1 MFLAFQLSDIVTV
14 PFGWLMAA
22 LYHFTDNYG
31 VAMILFGI
39 LVQLILMPINAKSKK
54 SMMKMSRLTPRIQDI
69 QNRYAGDPQKQ
80 NELMQKLYQEEG
92 VSMGGGCLWSFIPML
107 ILFPLFAVIRQP
119 ITYILMESEEV
130 AMQIVR
136 EEGVSM
142 GGGCLWSFIPMLI
155 LFPLFAVIRQP
166 ITYILMESEEVAMQ
180 IVSVIRNAAPE
191 LFSGNNYYDQVIAAQ
206 AIPQFAEE
214 LKAAIPGISELAL
227 AGINFNFL
235 GVNLGTIPQFN
246 IFSPSWVWDW
256 AHIGAFLIPVVSAG
270 SQVLQMWISQKT
282 NDNLGTIPQFNIFS
296 PSWVWDWAHIGAFLI
311 PVVSAGSQVLQ
322 MWISQKTNDS
332 VITDENGVQD
342 KETAKK
348 SQQNQSMQ
356 IMMWMMPLMSLWI
369 GFTVSAGL
377 SLYWFIGG
385 VTRMISDPI
394 MTKHYRNMQI
404 MMWMM
409 PLMSLW
415 IGFTVSAGLSLYWF
429 IGGVTRMISDPIMT
443 KHYRKI
449 YDAEDAIRLQKAM
462 EQERLEA
469 EKERIRAERRAAN
482 PDGITTNTSKKKLQK
497 QQRDQEQAAKA
508 AAAKELEAEKER
520 IRAERR
526 AANPD
531 GITTN
536 TSKKKLQKQQ
546 RDQEQAAKAA
556 AAKEYASKKGIVLE
570 EEAEEQ
576 CMSGIPSRPYCK
588 GRNYSPNRYGAHAT
602 EE

>member
-14 PFGWLMAA
+14 PFGWLMAV

-119 ITYILMESEEV
+119 ITYILMESED
-130 AMQIVR
+130 
-136 EEGVSM
+136 
-142 GGGCLWSFIPMLI
+142 
-155 LFPLFAVIRQP
+155 
-166 ITYILMESEEVAMQ
+166 VAMQ

-282 NDNLGTIPQFNIFS
+282 ND
-296 PSWVWDWAHIGAFLI
+296 
-311 PVVSAGSQVLQ
+311 
-322 MWISQKTNDS
+322 S

-385 VTRMISDPI
+385 VI
-394 MTKHYRNMQI
+394 
-404 MMWMM
+404 
-409 PLMSLW
+409 
-415 IGFTVSAGLSLYWF
+415 
-429 IGGVTRMISDPIMT
+429 RMISDPIMT

-449 YDAEDAIRLQKAM
+449 YDAEDAVRLQKAM
-462 EQERLEA
+462 ELERLEE

-482 PDGITTNTSKKKLQK
+482 PDGIT
-497 QQRDQEQAAKA
+497 A
-508 AAAKELEAEKER
+508 
-520 IRAERR
+520 
-526 AANPD
+526 
-531 GITTN
+531 N

-556 AAKEYASKKGIVLE
+556 AAKEYAAKNGIVLE

-588 GRNYSPNRYGAHAT
+588 GRNYSPHRYGVHAT